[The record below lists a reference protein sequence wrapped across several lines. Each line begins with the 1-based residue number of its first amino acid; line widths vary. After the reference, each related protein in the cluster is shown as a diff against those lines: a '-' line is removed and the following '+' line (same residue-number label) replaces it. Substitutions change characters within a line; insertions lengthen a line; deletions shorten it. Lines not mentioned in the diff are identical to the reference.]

1 MTVAEPPSARSRRRT
16 TLLFF
21 AAVVLHA
28 LAYFLLSPPWMGED
42 EPWHFEYVEHVAHGH
57 QPWGGTPMAQQAPA
71 GTDPRRLH
79 ATAHLQVRQRFADI
93 PIEEVDATERAI
105 LASMR
110 AHDFWR
116 RVDWAGSET
125 DVDTFDQVAKNF
137 SAMKNPPG
145 YYLLAGAWLR
155 LWSPESIEARLTCV
169 RALSFLLY
177 LATVAFGLAF
187 LRTVIADERLALL
200 GAALIAWFP
209 MHARQASLVSND
221 VLANTAIAAVFWLCG
236 RWLAGRSGKLDALW
250 LLVACAVGLFTKT
263 TSASAVVV
271 IGFAV
276 ALRARPRGSA
286 ALRTRWLPLGAV
298 GLLAAIA
305 FAVWIRKSP
314 ALPRSLGRLQLRLEQ
329 GLSLDMLAETWRTWI
344 GAFNWYSRELPD
356 GVYAAAAV
364 VAALALL
371 GASRALYK
379 PPAEIARSVLTLCVA
394 SVVFQY
400 AAIVL
405 NGVGAGRYFMPMLP
419 AVALLAVA
427 GLVAVWPRER
437 HVRAALACIVLLFV
451 LDAIFLW
458 YGLVPNQYLLWNA

>member
-1 MTVAEPPSARSRRRT
+1 MTVTATPSAHSRRRA

-28 LAYFLLSPPWMGED
+28 LVYFVLSPPWMGED
-42 EPWHFEYVEHVAHGH
+42 EPWHFEYVEHVAHGRK
-57 QPWGGTPMAQQAPA
+57 PWGGIPMAQQAPP

-93 PIEEVDATERAI
+93 SIEEVDATERAI

-137 SAMKNPPG
+137 SAMKQPPG

-155 LWSPESIEARLTCV
+155 LWSPESIEARLMCV

-209 MHARQASLVSND
+209 MHARQASVVSND
-221 VLANTAIAAVFWLCG
+221 VLVNTVLASVFWLCG
-236 RWLAGRSGKLDALW
+236 RWLSGRSGKLDGLW
-250 LLVACAVGLFTKT
+250 VLVACAVGLSTKNT
-263 TSASAVVV
+263 AASALAIVGLALALRVRTSAD
-271 IGFAV
+271 
-276 ALRARPRGSA
+276 LRARLPWISA
-286 ALRTRWLPLGAV
+286 IA
-298 GLLAAIA
+298 LLAAVA
-305 FAVWIRKSP
+305 FVVWIRKSP
-314 ALPRSLGRLQLRLEQ
+314 TVPHSLQGFRLRVEQ
-329 GLSLDMLAETWRTWI
+329 GFTLSALLETWRTWI
-344 GAFNWYSRELPD
+344 GAFNWYSRDLPRS
-356 GVYAAAAV
+356 VYVGGAI
-364 VAALALL
+364 VAAIGVL
-371 GASRALYK
+371 GVVRTVRR
-379 PPAEIARSVLTLCVA
+379 PPAEIARAALVLCAAAIGV
-394 SVVFQY
+394 QY
-400 AAIVL
+400 AMIVL
-405 NGVGAGRYFMPMLP
+405 RGVAAGRYFMPMLP

-427 GLVAVWPRER
+427 GLVAVWPREHR
-437 HVRAALACIVLLFV
+437 ARAALGCIVLLFV